1 MPFARAWVRNKRV
14 YLQDARRVI
23 ADRKRA
29 LESRGDASTN
39 GGEREAKRQRTV
51 GVAFGAATEDAS
63 TSSSPCVRRCIARAA
78 QYGCC
83 CELDAIGACRG
94 HDGSLCAAR
103 RRARDEA
110 RGGVYVAGIEVRST
124 PHEAEKTLELVM
136 IYRHPRTARETR
148 CVVALHDFILGKTT
162 RRVLSEETKSAKQ
175 RYDYARARL
184 AQFVPSAPLD
194 WRTATNE
201 IFFSFARESRST
213 CGFLV
218 TSYDASICV
227 YPLMPYRLV
236 WRSDPLDDED
246 VMHGELL
253 DMERLLCADNKTRA
267 RGRERA
273 NVQCRKQRGVFEVP
287 STRAS
292 APLPKD
298 APAAA
303 YELFGGVGEISVQIA
318 NRFPSL
324 GRIYMFE
331 WRGRIVCDAAR
342 RHPRVTVVVTDI
354 RTMNYVFVPPG
365 AFVWAS
371 PPCEGYSPQRRS
383 EFAKKGPEFAK
394 SVLELADTYVRVTL
408 DFIRAAAAL
417 CWVLENPSAELRNR
431 MDTVGNTIDYE
442 RFTVTYCKYGFDYRK
457 RTDLFVSCALGATL
471 RANGGFKAPCAPKR
485 SPCDLIK
492 CGGNHPCVAAG
503 LPAWVLGRVPVPLV
517 DHILNS
523 GVAPYLAATYG
534 NGDEFVWRTLNVG
547 PNQMFQATNGS
558 CTMACAPMAFA
569 YGM

>member
-39 GGEREAKRQRTV
+39 GGEREAKRGRTV

-110 RGGVYVAGIEVRST
+110 RGGGVYVAGIEVRST

-184 AQFVPSAPLD
+184 AQFAPSAPLD

-273 NVQCRKQRGVFEVP
+273 NVQCRKQRGVFDAP
-287 STRAS
+287 RTRAS

-298 APAAA
+298 APAAI
-303 YELFGGVGEISVQIA
+303 VGSGQ
-318 NRFPSL
+318 
-324 GRIYMFE
+324 M
-331 WRGRIVCDAAR
+331 
-342 RHPRVTVVVTDI
+342 
-354 RTMNYVFVPPG
+354 
-365 AFVWAS
+365 
-371 PPCEGYSPQRRS
+371 
-383 EFAKKGPEFAK
+383 
-394 SVLELADTYVRVTL
+394 
-408 DFIRAAAAL
+408 
-417 CWVLENPSAELRNR
+417 
-431 MDTVGNTIDYE
+431 
-442 RFTVTYCKYGFDYRK
+442 YR
-457 RTDLFVSCALGATL
+457 
-471 RANGGFKAPCAPKR
+471 
-485 SPCDLIK
+485 
-492 CGGNHPCVAAG
+492 
-503 LPAWVLGRVPVPLV
+503 
-517 DHILNS
+517 
-523 GVAPYLAATYG
+523 
-534 NGDEFVWRTLNVG
+534 
-547 PNQMFQATNGS
+547 
-558 CTMACAPMAFA
+558 
-569 YGM
+569 